1 LNNFDQIVIHENTSS
16 NNFQEF
22 FFLSTNIKLSIWLI
36 KENIQ
41 FHVHLTTPQFTETIY
56 MCILTNLTETIYMCI
71 LTNLIETISTCI
83 LANVVKKN
91 FGRM

>member
-41 FHVHLTTPQFTETIY
+41 FHCKLSDIFVVVE
-56 MCILTNLTETIYMCI
+56 
-71 LTNLIETISTCI
+71 
-83 LANVVKKN
+83 ANEMLNKPDLRKKKGDLKGSY
-91 FGRM
+91 FSCF